1 MQTLNATELAAR
13 LNLSKGRISQLV
25 SEGRLDGCFTGD
37 GRARRYDPEM
47 VALKLKGSL
56 DQGQMLGN
64 GASTRQAISEMLAG
78 TSAEPPAQKPAGGR
92 SIDGALP
99 ESDDDGYRM
108 ARQAKLS
115 EEVRRIRRQN
125 ELDEG
130 TMVLA
135 SEVERQVAKV
145 LRQEIAQ
152 VEEMLRTGARAVA
165 DKFGVDFRAVRQIL
179 LEVWRAQRK
188 VRSEGL
194 EEQAAAAE
202 LTEAEKAA
210 DI

>member
-25 SEGRLDGCFTGD
+25 SEGRLEGCFSGD
-37 GRARRYDPEM
+37 GRSRRYDPEM

-64 GASTRQAISEMLAG
+64 GAATSKAISDVLAG
-78 TSAEPPAQKPAGGR
+78 GSGETPAQKPASGK
-92 SIDGALP
+92 SSDGALP

-135 SEVERQVAKV
+135 SEVERQVEKV
-145 LRQEIAQ
+145 LGQEIAQ

-179 LEVWRAQRK
+179 LEVWRAQRQ
-188 VRSEGL
+188 VRSVGL
-194 EEQAAAAE
+194 DEQADAAE
-202 LTEAEKAA
+202 MSDAEKAA

>member
-25 SEGRLDGCFTGD
+25 SEGRLDGCFSGD

-64 GASTRQAISEMLAG
+64 GASTRQAISEVLSGASG
-78 TSAEPPAQKPAGGR
+78 EPPGQRPSAGKPT
-92 SIDGALP
+92 DGALP

-179 LEVWRAQRK
+179 LEAWRAQRQ
-188 VRSEGL
+188 VRSVGL
-194 EEQAAAAE
+194 DEQAASAE
-202 LTEAEKAA
+202 MTEAEKAA

>member
-25 SEGRLDGCFTGD
+25 SEGRLAGCFSGD
-37 GRARRYDPEM
+37 GRSRRYDPEM
-47 VALKLKGSL
+47 VAQKLKGSL
-56 DQGQMLGN
+56 DQGQALGN
-64 GASTRQAISEMLAG
+64 GAKTSAAISEMLA
-78 TSAEPPAQKPAGGR
+78 TDPADRPVAKGQPK
-92 SIDGALP
+92 SSDGALP
-99 ESDDDGYRM
+99 EDDNDGYRL
-108 ARQAKLS
+108 ARQQKLS

-130 TMVLA
+130 TMVLV

-152 VEEMLRTGARAVA
+152 VEEALRTGARAVA
-165 DKFGVDFRAVRQIL
+165 DKLGVDFREVRQIL
-179 LEVWRAQRK
+179 LQVWRAQRQA
-188 VRSEGL
+188 RSEVLDEMAG
-194 EEQAAAAE
+194 AAVP
-202 LTEAEKAA
+202 TEAETAA